1 MSIAIGRSEI
11 ITGVILCVI
20 MLATGGFI
28 GWKLAKGSVAV
39 TQFDEYKDAV
49 DARVRLESK
58 LADAEIALMVSQQE
72 AADARDK
79 KVVEYVTIY
88 RDKIKDPA
96 VAQCVRDSGLLD
108 VYNASVSGAISR
120 P

>member
-11 ITGVILCVI
+11 ITGIVLCVI

-39 TQFDEYKDAV
+39 TQFDEYKEAV
-49 DARVRLESK
+49 DARVKLEEK
-58 LADAEIALMVSQQE
+58 LADADVALMVSQQE
-72 AADARDK
+72 TADARDK
-79 KVVEYVTIY
+79 KVVEYVTVY

-108 VYNASVSGAISR
+108 VYDATVSGAVK
-120 P
+120 